1 MTVALLSLL
10 VVVFFIWLM
19 LVAERNAFGPG
30 GEGGGF
36 AFVQVVFEAVSAFGT
51 VGLSTGITPQLGWV
65 AKLILVA
72 LMFVGRLGPLT
83 VVVSVARRERPDKV
97 KYPAEQLMVG

>member
-1 MTVALLSLL
+1 MALLSLL
-10 VVVFFIWLM
+10 LVVTFIWLL
-19 LVAERNAFGPG
+19 LVSESDRLAAGPAN
-30 GEGGGF
+30 GGF
-36 AFVQVVFEAVSAFGT
+36 SFMQVVFEAISAFAT
-51 VGLSTGITPQLGWV
+51 VGLSTGITSSLGG
-65 AKLILVA
+65 ASKLLLVA